1 MKKQRWIAVLAMV
14 LCLVGVPFAAFAAE
28 GQTEGNDGEYAQGEA
43 IFCIRK
49 SAISAQSAD
58 PLISGSESLMVLSDS
73 SPAGEDVSTQSDDV
87 ITELRFVKSDN
98 QSTDELIA
106 ALKSKQGV
114 LFAEPNYI
122 YHGSPLSIDNDKIVS
137 DAMDDGIT
145 TQASESKAK
154 YLQPDLTGVQYAY
167 NKDNGINVPDWN
179 NKDNVNAK
187 DVIIAVLDSGIDT
200 EHDDLKNILWDKG
213 LDVPALK
220 ELGGGKYGIN
230 VAGKNTKGETYDTT
244 DVEDDFLHGTHVSG
258 IIGAEWNGIGVS
270 GAANGVK
277 ILTVKGLNDANA
289 MNSENIIK
297 AFNYMVT
304 AKKAGVNIR
313 AINNSWGGRFESATM
328 AALFDEAAQNNMLM
342 NFAAGNESVDCDTT
356 WKYPSMLRN
365 NSVVVVDSSDANLGV
380 STFSNFGKVT
390 TDVFAPGSEIMSTY
404 PRFKAE
410 PDADRSTPTG
420 GVDKD
425 RYETDK
431 PRTIDFTPA
440 PIDLTVDSYEF
451 KFTAADGKA
460 AIGAGRGYK
469 QENGMVLTSLGEKG
483 SAYACKVNADV
494 KDKPLYLTTRVYSPV
509 AGPIFLFVSDKGEG
523 DYNYTGMEL
532 KAGWNVI
539 SANIEQMNLDKCY
552 YTVYYPQVVAQDQRE
567 VVLSDLFFTN
577 DLMPYKNLDG
587 TSMACPAVTGE
598 AAILAAKYPGATSEE
613 LAAMINGSVRKIEA
627 FGPKCQYG
635 GIADTALALGDIHA
649 PVLNDLTTN
658 NDGTFTLKGYNFGET
673 QGGSQIAV
681 GDTITPA
688 VVKWSDKE
696 ITFRMPEG
704 ANPGKQNVT
713 VTTANGSNT
722 QFYELG
728 LSKQSY
734 ERLPVP
740 DNDNFIKKSSNT
752 LFGLDHQIYAIRTDF
767 ATIKSALWRYSPDTK
782 QWKELG
788 GDLAFQTL
796 SGRCCTWN
804 HQVIFGAVVDEGS
817 AAQEY
822 PNGAV
827 AILDPTEGAMS
838 VTYIPLLQGMDLKT
852 LSFVNSGEHVLMIA
866 TKTEN
871 NAKKTFV
878 YEIDPRNHSY
888 VKIADYPSVCMNP
901 LITADASGKIF
912 VIGGNTLDDNG
923 STVPYKNIDEIV
935 YEGPGKAAVKRVKSD
950 WFPAEWY
957 AKQDFDIFGGAVK
970 DSILITGP
978 VITDAKGVVQDD
990 TYLMT
995 ITPKAANGEA
1005 QTEAETDAYDVS
1017 ITPTDKYFS
1026 QSKVFYENAVPYD
1039 NHFYVIGSTDNESR
1053 NVIFADGAV
1062 ETIASPGD
1070 SSIPIVKIRVHGQ
1083 NYGWN
1088 QGWMEDTQT
1097 EGTTGKSLRLEA
1109 IEAKMQ
1115 TGDQPTEGLGL
1126 EYRVHMKDIGWGD
1139 WVKDGKTAG
1148 TTGQSR
1154 RIEAVE
1160 MKLTGEKAAKY
1171 DIYYRV
1177 HMKDIGWGKWV
1188 KNEETAGTTGQS
1200 RRIEAIEIQLVPK
1213 GCVAPDQD

>member
-28 GQTEGNDGEYAQGEA
+28 DQTARTEGAFVSGEA
-43 IFCIRK
+43 IFCIQK
-49 SAISAQSAD
+49 SAVSTQGSD
-58 PLISGSESLMVLSDS
+58 PLISASESLMVLSDAT
-73 SPAGEDVSTQSDDV
+73 PAGERITTQSDDV
-87 ITELRFVKSDN
+87 ITEIRLVKSST
-98 QSTDELIA
+98 QSTEELVA
-106 ALKSKQGV
+106 ALKAKPGV
-114 LFAEPNYI
+114 IFAEPNYI
-122 YHGSPLSIDNDKIVS
+122 YHGTPPSDDNDKFVS
-137 DAMDDGIT
+137 DAMDVGIT

-187 DVIIAVLDSGIDT
+187 DVIIAVLDTGIDT

-244 DVEDDFLHGTHVSG
+244 DVEDDYLHGTHVSG

-277 ILTVKGLNDANA
+277 ILTVKGLNDVNA
-289 MNSENIIK
+289 MSTDVIVR
-297 AFNYMVT
+297 AFNYILA

-313 AINNSWGGRFESATM
+313 VVNNSWGGTFDG
-328 AALFDEAAQNNMLM
+328 AAIAAILEQTEANNILST
-342 NFAAGNESVDCDTT
+342 FAAGNESADCDTT
-356 WKYPSMLRN
+356 WKYPSLLRN

-390 TDVFAPGSEIMSTY
+390 TDVFAPGTEIMSTY

-460 AIGAGRGYK
+460 AIGAGRGYN

-523 DYNYTGMEL
+523 DYNYTGMTL

-539 SANIEQMNLDKCY
+539 SANIEKMNLDKCY
-552 YTVYYPQVVAQDQRE
+552 YTVYYPQAVAQDQRE

-627 FGPKCQYG
+627 FGPKSQYG
-635 GIADTALALGDIHA
+635 GIADTVLALGDIHA
-649 PVLNDLTTN
+649 PVLNDLTAN
-658 NDGTFTLKGYNFGET
+658 NDGTFTLKGYYFGEA

-681 GDTITPA
+681 AGNITPA
-688 VVKWSDKE
+688 VASWTDHD
-696 ITFRMPEG
+696 ITFRLPEG
-704 ANPGKQNVT
+704 TPLGKQSVT
-713 VTTANGSNT
+713 VTTAQGSN
-722 QFYELG
+722 
-728 LSKQSY
+728 SQSY
-734 ERLPVP
+734 EFGTSAQCYDRLPVP
-740 DNDNFIKKSSNT
+740 EDRNFNLKSNNA
-752 LFGLDHQIYAIRTDF
+752 LFGIDQQVYLIRIDTV
-767 ATIKSALWRYSPDTK
+767 TEESGLWCYSPDTK
-782 QWKELG
+782 AWKNISET
-788 GDLAFQTL
+788 LAFNL
-796 SGRCCTWN
+796 FNNRVCTWN
-804 HQVIFGAVVDEGS
+804 HKAIFGCDVV
-817 AAQEY
+817 AQDQKGNY

-827 AILDPTEGAMS
+827 AVLDPAEGSMKVA
-838 VTYIPLLQGMDLKT
+838 YIPLLQGMDPT
-852 LSFVNSGEHVLMIA
+852 SLSFVNAGGHVLMLA
-866 TKTEN
+866 TRTGLTGKSTGI
-871 NAKKTFV
+871 
-878 YEIDPRNHSY
+878 YEIDPRNLTY
-888 VKIADYPSVCMNP
+888 QKIADYPALCSAP
-901 LITADASGKIF
+901 LLTADAAGNIF
-912 VIGGNTLDDNG
+912 AIGGQ
-923 STVPYKNIDEIV
+923 TVDAQNNAVPCKSIDKLV
-935 YEGPGKAAVKRVKSD
+935 YTEPGKVRVDRVKTDFYPAD
-950 WFPAEWY
+950 WY
-957 AKQDFDIFGGAVK
+957 LNQDFNINGGAAE
-970 DSILITGP
+970 DGILITGP
-978 VITDAKGVVQDD
+978 VVLDDKGVVTQDN
-990 TYLMT
+990 YLIK
-995 ITPKAANGEA
+995 ITEKAAAEG
-1005 QTEAETDAYDVS
+1005 AETQADENFDVTV
-1017 ITPTDKYFS
+1017 TPMDKIVS
-1026 QSKVFYENAVPYD
+1026 QSKMFYASALTYG
-1039 NHFYVIGSTDNESR
+1039 NHFYAIGSTDNDSK
-1053 NVIFADGAV
+1053 NVIFTDSAV
-1062 ETIASPGD
+1062 STPASSGD
-1070 SSIPIVKIRVHGQ
+1070 ASIPIVKIRVHGQ
-1083 NYGWN
+1083 NYGWS
-1088 QGWMEDTQT
+1088 QGWMEDTQM
-1097 EGTTGKSLRLEA
+1097 EGTTGKALQLEA
-1109 IEAKMQ
+1109 LEAKIE
-1115 TGDQPTEGLGL
+1115 TDEKPTEGLGID
-1126 EYRVHMKDIGWGD
+1126 YRVHMADIGWGE
-1139 WVKDGKTAG
+1139 WAKDGATAG
-1148 TTGQSR
+1148 TTGQAR

-1160 MKLTGEKAAKY
+1160 MNLTGEKAANY

-1177 HMKDIGWGKWV
+1177 HMAYKGWGEWV
-1188 KNEETAGTTGQS
+1188 TGGKMAGTTGQC